1 MTILRVISETEM
13 QAGGKTY
20 RIAIGKG
27 GFAAKKSEG
36 DHATPLGEF
45 TLRECWFR
53 ADKLGAPK
61 TGLPLREIQKRDGWC
76 DDPQHADYNRHVK
89 LPFGASHENL
99 WREDDRYDLVIPLGY
114 NDNPPVAGLGSAI
127 FMHIAEENYG
137 GTEGCVALAKDDL
150 LEILVQVTGESRIAI
165 EPGA

>member
-1 MTILRVISETEM
+1 MTILRVISAIEM
-13 QAGGKTY
+13 QLDGKTY

-27 GFAAKKSEG
+27 GFAAKKREG

-53 ADKLGAPK
+53 ADKLAAPK
-61 TGLPLREIQKRDGWC
+61 TGLPLREIRQTDGWC

-89 LPFGASHENL
+89 LPFTASHEML
-99 WREDDRYDLVIPLGY
+99 WRKDDRYDLIIPLSY

-127 FMHIAEENYG
+127 FMHIAEENYA
-137 GTEGCVALAKDDL
+137 GTEGCVALAKNDL
-150 LEILVQVTGESRIAI
+150 LEILAQVTSKTKIVI